1 MELKNGSYTIQDIN
15 VLDICSKFGTPIYV
29 YDAEK
34 IVGQLKSLK
43 MAFSE
48 TDVKIKYAA
57 KALTNLSILKL
68 LKKNGA
74 GIDVVSIQEVHL
86 ALKAGF
92 VPPEIM
98 FTPNCADYD
107 EIVEGVKLGLIINI
121 DNLSY
126 LKKFGEQYGSS
137 YPCCLRLNP
146 HIMAGGNYKI
156 STGHINSKFG
166 ISVYQL
172 PQIMELVS
180 KHNLQVNGLHIH
192 SGSDISDTDVFLKMA
207 DIFFSVARDFKD
219 LKFIDFGSGFKVAYQ
234 DGEVATNVYDLGLKL
249 SKAFNN
255 FCEQYGRKLELW
267 IEPGKYIVSEAGILF
282 VKTTVVK
289 STPSITF
296 VGVNS
301 GLNHLI
307 RPMMYD
313 AYHNIVNVSNPSGP
327 KKTYTVVGYICETD
341 TLGADRSLNE
351 VHEGDILAIQNAG
364 AYGYSMASNYNSRLR
379 PAEVLVIN
387 GEAKLIR
394 KQEDLEDLLRGQIDI
409 EL

>member
-1 MELKNGSYTIQDIN
+1 MKLSNGSYTIQDTK
-15 VLDICSKFGTPIYV
+15 VLDICSEFGTPVYV
-29 YDAEK
+29 YDAGK
-34 IVGQLKSLK
+34 IVDQLKSLK

-48 TDVKIKYAA
+48 TEVRIKYAA

-74 GIDVVSIQEVHL
+74 GIDVVSIQEAHL

-92 VPPEIM
+92 VPREIM

-126 LKKFGEQYGSS
+126 LKKFGEQYGNS

-180 KHNLQVNGLHIH
+180 KHKLVINGLHIH

-249 SKAFNN
+249 SKAFSN

-267 IEPGKYIVSEAGILF
+267 IEPGKYIVSEAGTLL

-307 RPMMYD
+307 RPMMYE
-313 AYHNIVNVSNPSGP
+313 AYHNIINVSNPSGT

-341 TLGADRSLNE
+341 TLGEDRSLNE

-364 AYGYSMASNYNSRLR
+364 AYGYSMASNYNSRLK

-394 KQEDLEDLLRGQIDI
+394 KQEDLEDLVRGQIDI